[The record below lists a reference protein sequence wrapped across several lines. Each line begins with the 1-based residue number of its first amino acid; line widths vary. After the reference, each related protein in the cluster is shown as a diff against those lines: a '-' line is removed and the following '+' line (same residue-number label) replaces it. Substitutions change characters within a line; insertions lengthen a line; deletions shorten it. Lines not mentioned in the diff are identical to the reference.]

1 MNIVNLRTFLAIV
14 STGNLARASAQM
26 NVTQSTVTAR
36 LKALE
41 DELGQ
46 TLINRRKS
54 GATLTAAGM
63 RLERYAETI
72 SDLWRQA
79 RQETSL
85 PERIDAV
92 CNVGCH
98 PSLWERFGQT
108 LLAQITE
115 MQPNV
120 ALTIWRGDQLE
131 LNRWLTAGRT
141 DISLSYSPNTEV
153 GQTLFRVGS
162 DTLAL
167 YGTEATRPH
176 KFDPGYVFVEAGEEF
191 GRDHATAYADAA
203 SARISFGDAA
213 LGLAYI
219 LEHGGSAYLP
229 RRMARPYLQ
238 MGQLFS
244 IDNAPTFQRER
255 FVTTNSS
262 ALGHWPWFQD
272 CLTALEAQDDQI
284 TSRCP

>member
-1 MNIVNLRTFLAIV
+1 MNVIGLRTFLAIIE
-14 STGNLARASAQM
+14 TGSLARASHKM

-92 CNVGCH
+92 CNIGCH
-98 PSLWERFGQT
+98 PSLWEGFGHVLVQEIMA
-108 LLAQITE
+108 L
-115 MQPNV
+115 QPNV
-120 ALTIWRGDQLE
+120 ALSVWRGDQLE
-131 LNRWLTAGRT
+131 LNRWLSAGRT
-141 DISLSYSPNTEV
+141 DISLSYSPNTEP
-153 GQTLFRVGS
+153 GQTLFRVGE

-167 YGTEATRPH
+167 FATEPDRPH
-176 KFDPGYVFVEAGEEF
+176 KFDPGYIFVEAGEQF
-191 GRDHATAYADAA
+191 GRDHAATYADAS
-203 SARISFGDAA
+203 SAKISFGDAS
-213 LGLAYI
+213 LGIDHMLQQ
-219 LEHGGSAYLP
+219 GGSAYLP
-229 RRMARPYLQ
+229 TRIAAAHPQSENVFRLQ
-238 MGQLFS
+238 GAQEF
-244 IDNAPTFQRER
+244 FRER
-255 FVTTNSS
+255 YVTANSS
-262 ALGHWPWFQD
+262 ALVHWPWFSD
-272 CLTALEAQDDQI
+272 CLGRLD
-284 TSRCP
+284 